1 MQESLIFCL
10 TAPTR
15 VAAVTS
21 LDDWRPRWRAL
32 AASTQDP
39 VALALRGGFMADRV
53 GWAFAAG
60 YQSALRT
67 LLRGVAQR
75 EVPAQDLLALCATE
89 AEGNRPRNIR
99 TTLTVEGERL
109 TVSGDKS
116 WTTLG
121 ASASAFLVVGRL
133 PGAADPQAAPTLK
146 VAMVPADSPG
156 IRFQEKPPMA
166 FVPEIPHLASRFEAV
181 ALPAT
186 ALLPGDGYTD
196 YVKPFRT
203 VEDTF
208 IALAVQAY
216 LLREARARDW
226 PREEQQHLAAQLVT
240 LATLAGQ
247 DASLAT
253 THIALAGALDRTQ
266 QLYQQASERFQADTD
281 PAAQRWA
288 RDRPLFQVASK
299 PRLLRAQRAWQ
310 RLAEPAG

>member
-1 MQESLIFCL
+1 MQESLTFCL
-10 TAPTR
+10 SAPTR
-15 VAAVTS
+15 VDAVTN
-21 LDDWRPRWRAL
+21 LDTWHQRWQAL
-32 AASTQDP
+32 AAGEQDP
-39 VALALRGGFMADRV
+39 VALALRGGFLADRV
-53 GWAFAAG
+53 GWAFVAG

-67 LLRGVAQR
+67 LLLRAAQR
-75 EVPAQDLLALCATE
+75 QVPAQELLALCATE

-109 TVSGDKS
+109 TVSGEKS

-121 ASASAFLVVGRL
+121 PSATALLVVGRL
-133 PGAADPQAAPTLK
+133 PGAADPQASPTLK
-146 VAMVPADSPG
+146 VAWVPADSPG
-156 IRFQEKPPMA
+156 ISFQEKPPIA
-166 FVPEIPHLASRFEAV
+166 FVPEIPHLASRFDAV
-181 ALPAT
+181 ALPAS
-186 ALLPGDGYTD
+186 ALLPGDGYND

-226 PREEQQHLAAQLVT
+226 PKEEQQHLAAQLVT

-266 QLYQQASERFQADTD
+266 QLYQRATELFQADTD
-281 PAAQRWA
+281 PAAERWA

-299 PRLLRAQRAWQ
+299 PRALRAERAWQ
-310 RLAEPAG
+310 RLAGPAE